1 MKTTRKCSRQQ
12 IVNRN
17 IIISILLAAVLG
29 IFNSASAQ
37 DANPVSIINSMT
49 SVFLNSE
56 LTEERL
62 NSILAV
68 DESEMEIEDWMT
80 DPVYWENVSK
90 EIEKK
95 YYSLVIKEDT
105 EPELELEPWML
116 NFHNEIKYD
125 NYYVAEE
132 EQEVEDW
139 MLDLYQFQYVTGMVA
154 NR

>member
-29 IFNSASAQ
+29 IFNSARAQ
-37 DANPVSIINSMT
+37 DA
-49 SVFLNSE
+49 
-56 LTEERL
+56 
-62 NSILAV
+62 
-68 DESEMEIEDWMT
+68 DEAEMEIEDWMI
-80 DPVYWENVSK
+80 DPAYWQNVSK

-95 YYSLVIKEDT
+95 YYSLVVREDN

-116 NFHNEIKYD
+116 NFHNEILYD

>member
-1 MKTTRKCSRQQ
+1 MKTTRKSNSRQILSKQ
-12 IVNRN
+12 MV
-17 IIISILLAAVLG
+17 ISIFLAAILGVL
-29 IFNSASAQ
+29 NSAHAQ
-37 DANPVSIINSMT
+37 VAYPVS
-49 SVFLNSE
+49 SVYLNSE

-68 DESEMEIEDWMT
+68 DHEDEMEIEDWMI
-80 DPVYWENVSK
+80 DPAYWENVSK

-95 YYSLVIKEDT
+95 YYNLVVKEDT

-116 NFHNEIKYD
+116 NFHNEILYD
-125 NYYVAEE
+125 NYHIAEK

-139 MLDLYQFQYVTGMVA
+139 MLDLDQFQSVIRMVA

>member
-29 IFNSASAQ
+29 IFNSARAQ
-37 DANPVSIINSMT
+37 DA
-49 SVFLNSE
+49 
-56 LTEERL
+56 
-62 NSILAV
+62 
-68 DESEMEIEDWMT
+68 DEAEMEIEDWMI
-80 DPVYWENVSK
+80 DPAYWQNVSK

-95 YYSLVIKEDT
+95 YYSLVVREDN

-116 NFHNEIKYD
+116 NFHNEILYD

-139 MLDLYQFQYVTGMVA
+139 MLDLNQFQPVIRMVA
-154 NR
+154 NN

>member
-68 DESEMEIEDWMT
+68 DESEMEIEDWMI